1 MNYDHTM
8 YKMKGYILQYQIIK
22 KKKKWGKLLKKMGSL
37 EEPDY
42 DPSKTFSELGKLAG
56 SKEDTK

>member
-1 MNYDHTM
+1 
-8 YKMKGYILQYQIIK
+8 
-22 KKKKWGKLLKKMGSL
+22 MGSL